1 MQGSSEQNSK
11 TIKMFLK
18 LKKINLKIATYKV
31 LTFLF
36 CIFLAVVVTVS
47 LYTYNEFDPSIFT
60 VNDDPPLNALGVL
73 GSNLS
78 SFLFVILG
86 DASWFL
92 PIFIIFLSRIVILNE
107 YNFFKFVF
115 RFFGLIFCIFIL
127 SISFTSVGFDSGIFG
142 KTIVVK
148 FRTLE
153 KDINQYEKIILNINL
168 FVFSFLL
175 LISVSKTKLGFF
187 IISYRLIKY
196 FLRIS
201 KKLIFILFNREK
213 FLQKKVRST
222 KKEISRNIKEAEN
235 KKPNYIFPS
244 LDFLDDAKITK
255 KYRGEN
261 INIQAKSLKR
271 VLDDYGIKGTI
282 INAKEGPIVTRH
294 ELEPAPGTRSSRIIS
309 LSDDIARSMS
319 ARSARVSVL
328 YGKNALGIELPNK
341 NIDLVFLKEILS
353 SESFIKSEGLSIAL
367 GKDIS
372 GKPII
377 ADLSK
382 MPHLLVAGTT
392 GSGKS
397 VSINAMILSLLY
409 KFSDF
414 QCKFILIDPKMLELS
429 VYEGIPHLLHPVV
442 TDPRKAVFALKWAV
456 KEMNERYK
464 QMANLNVRNIESYNQ
479 IISKKEYKEGKLIK
493 KMQIGFDS
501 TSGRPIY
508 HDKEIDISPLPF
520 IVIVVDEMADLMLA
534 AGKDIEV
541 SVQSLAQKARAAG
554 IHLILA
560 TQRPSVDVITGTIKA
575 NLPYRISFQV
585 TSKIDSRTILGE
597 QGAEQ
602 LLGKGD
608 MLFMAGGG
616 YTERIHGPFVSDQ
629 EILKVT
635 NFIKSQGEPDYQHY
649 ITQGEDDDSDG
660 FKNEE
665 ELDPLYD
672 KALSL
677 IKKERKVSTSFLQ
690 RHFAIGYNRA
700 ARIVDSFERQGIVSS
715 ANAMGRREVLI
726 DE

>member
-1 MQGSSEQNSK
+1 MLS
-11 TIKMFLK
+11 K
-18 LKKINLKIATYKV
+18 LKKVSFKITTYKILICV
-31 LTFLF
+31 FCLFLGAAS
-36 CIFLAVVVTVS
+36 FLS
-47 LYTYNEFDPSIFT
+47 LYTHNEFDPSIFT
-60 VNDDPPLNALGVL
+60 VNDEDPLNILGVF
-73 GSNLS
+73 GANLS
-78 SFLFVILG
+78 SLLLVILG
-86 DASWFL
+86 DASWLL
-92 PIFIIFLSRIVILNE
+92 PISMIFLLRIVLLKE
-107 YNFFKFVF
+107 YNFNKFVL
-115 RFFGLIFCIFIL
+115 RFFVAIFCISLI
-127 SISFTSVGFDSGIFG
+127 SISLEVIKLDSGILG
-142 KTIVVK
+142 KIIIVK
-148 FRTLE
+148 FRALA
-153 KDINQYEKIILNINL
+153 KDLVKYENIILYTNL
-168 FVFSFLL
+168 LVFSFLF
-175 LISVSKTKLGFF
+175 IVSISKTKIGFF
-187 IISYRLIKY
+187 IISYKL
-196 FLRIS
+196 S
-201 KKLIFILFNREK
+201 KKLIIILKKIYFLFFNRKKIFKKRIRSIKKEATRYRKIKINSNANFILPK
-213 FLQKKVRST
+213 
-222 KKEISRNIKEAEN
+222 
-235 KKPNYIFPS
+235 
-244 LDFLDDAKITK
+244 LDFLDDAVSEK

-261 INIQAKSLKR
+261 INIQAKDLKK
-271 VLDDYGIKGTI
+271 VLDDYGIKGSI
-282 INAKEGPIVTRH
+282 INAKEGPIVTRY

-319 ARSARVSVL
+319 AKSARVSVL

-341 NIDLVFLKEILS
+341 NIDVVFLKEILS
-353 SESFIKSEGLSIAL
+353 SESFINSEGLALAL

-372 GKPII
+372 GKPLIS
-377 ADLSK
+377 DLSK

-409 KFSDF
+409 KFSYT

-442 TDPRKAVFALKWAV
+442 TEPRKAVYALKWAV

-464 QMANLNVRNIESYNQ
+464 QMANLGVRNIETYNQ
-479 IISKKEYKEGKLIK
+479 IISKKEYKEGKLVK
-493 KMQIGFDS
+493 KVQIGFDS

-508 HDKEIDISPLPF
+508 HDKEIDIHPLPF

-541 SVQSLAQKARAAG
+541 SIQSLAQKARAAG

-602 LLGKGD
+602 LLGRGD

-616 YTERIHGPFVSDQ
+616 YTERVHGPFVSDQ
-629 EILKVT
+629 EILKVA
-635 NFIKSQGEPDYQHY
+635 NFVKSQGEPEYQHY
-649 ITQGEDDDSDG
+649 ITQGEDEDSDELN
-660 FKNEE
+660 NEE
-665 ELDPLYD
+665 EMDPLYD

-700 ARIVDSFERQGIVSS
+700 ARIVDAFERQGIVSS
-715 ANAMGRREVLI
+715 ANSMGRREVLI

>member
-1 MQGSSEQNSK
+1 MIGAVSV
-11 TIKMFLK
+11 TI
-18 LKKINLKIATYKV
+18 
-31 LTFLF
+31 
-36 CIFLAVVVTVS
+36 S
-47 LYTYNEFDPSIFT
+47 LYTYNDFDPSFFT
-60 VNDDPPLNALGVL
+60 VNNEPPLNALGL
-73 GSNLS
+73 FGSNLS
-78 SFLFVILG
+78 SLLLVILG
-86 DASWFL
+86 DASWLIPICMIFL
-92 PIFIIFLSRIVILNE
+92 LRVVILSKYSFSSFIIRFLGV
-107 YNFFKFVF
+107 
-115 RFFGLIFCIFIL
+115 IFCILII
-127 SISFTSVGFDSGIFG
+127 SISLTSIGMNSGFFG
-142 KTIVVK
+142 KTIIVK
-148 FRTLE
+148 FRALE
-153 KDINQYEKIILNINL
+153 ADINQYEKIILYISL
-168 FVFSFLL
+168 FIFSIAL
-175 LISVSKTKLGFF
+175 LIFTSMTKLGFF
-187 IISYRLIKY
+187 IISYKL
-196 FLRIS
+196 F
-201 KKLIFILFNREK
+201 KKLLGIIKKIYLLFFYRKRLFQNR
-213 FLQKKVRST
+213 V
-222 KKEISRNIKEAEN
+222 RNIKKESTSNRKALTNHKMNFILPKLE
-235 KKPNYIFPS
+235 
-244 LDFLDDAKITK
+244 FLDDVVSSK
-255 KYRGEN
+255 KYRSEN
-261 INIQAKSLKR
+261 INLQAKGLKK
-271 VLDDYGIKGTI
+271 VLDDYGIKGSI
-282 INAKEGPIVTRH
+282 INAKEGPIVTRY

-319 ARSARVSVL
+319 AKSARVSVL

-341 NIDLVFLKEILS
+341 NIDIVFLKEILS
-353 SESFIKSEGLSIAL
+353 SESFLKGDGLSIAL

-372 GKPII
+372 GKPLI

-409 KFSDF
+409 KFSYT

-479 IISKKEYKEGKLIK
+479 IISKKEYKEGKLVK
-493 KMQIGFDS
+493 KVQIGFDS

-508 HDKEIDISPLPF
+508 HNKEIEIAPLPF

-541 SVQSLAQKARAAG
+541 SIQSLAQKARAAG

-602 LLGKGD
+602 LLGRGD

-616 YTERIHGPFVSDQ
+616 YTERVHGPFVSDQ
-629 EILKVT
+629 EILKVS

-649 ITQGEDDDSDG
+649 ITQGEDEGSDDFST
-660 FKNEE
+660 EE
-665 ELDPLYD
+665 ELDPLYN

-677 IKKERKVSTSFLQ
+677 IKKERRVSTSFLQ

-700 ARIVDSFERQGIVSS
+700 ARIVDTFEKKGIVSS
-715 ANAMGRREVLI
+715 ANSMGRREVLI
-726 DE
+726 NE

>member
-1 MQGSSEQNSK
+1 MLS
-11 TIKMFLK
+11 K
-18 LKKINLKIATYKV
+18 LKKVSFKITIYKI
-31 LTFLF
+31 LTCVFCLFLGF
-36 CIFLAVVVTVS
+36 ASFVS
-47 LYTYNEFDPSIFT
+47 LYTHNNFDPSIFT
-60 VNDDPPLNALGVL
+60 VNDEPPLNVLGVF
-73 GSNLS
+73 GANLS
-78 SFLFVILG
+78 SLLLVILG
-86 DASWFL
+86 DASWLL
-92 PIFIIFLSRIVILNE
+92 PISMIFLLRILVLKEYSFKKFIL
-107 YNFFKFVF
+107 
-115 RFFGLIFCIFIL
+115 RFFVVIFCISLI
-127 SISFTSVGFDSGIFG
+127 SISLEVIKLDSGILG
-142 KTIVVK
+142 KIIVVK
-148 FRTLE
+148 FRTIAKEL
-153 KDINQYEKIILNINL
+153 IQYEHLILYTNL
-168 FVFSFLL
+168 LVFSFLF
-175 LISVSKTKLGFF
+175 IVSISKTKIGFF
-187 IISYRLIKY
+187 VTSYNLIKQLIIIFKKIY
-196 FLRIS
+196 FL
-201 KKLIFILFNREK
+201 FFNRKK
-213 FLQKKVRST
+213 FFKKRM
-222 KKEISRNIKEAEN
+222 RNIKKEATRYRKIKIN
-235 KKPNYIFPS
+235 SKASFILPK
-244 LDFLDDAKITK
+244 LDFLDDAVSGK

-261 INIQAKSLKR
+261 INIQAKDLRK
-271 VLDDYGIKGTI
+271 VLDDYGIKGSI
-282 INAKEGPIVTRH
+282 INAKEGPIVTRY

-319 ARSARVSVL
+319 AKSARVSVL

-341 NIDLVFLKEILS
+341 NIDVVFLKEILS
-353 SESFIKSEGLSIAL
+353 SESFINSEGLALAL

-372 GKPII
+372 GKPLIS
-377 ADLSK
+377 DLSK

-409 KFSDF
+409 KFSYT

-442 TDPRKAVFALKWAV
+442 TDPRKAVYALKWAV

-464 QMANLNVRNIESYNQ
+464 QMANLGVRNIETYNQ
-479 IISKKEYKEGKLIK
+479 IISKKEYKEGKLVK
-493 KMQIGFDS
+493 KVQIGFDS

-508 HDKEIDISPLPF
+508 HDKEIDIHPLPF

-541 SVQSLAQKARAAG
+541 SIQSLAQKARAAG

-602 LLGKGD
+602 LLGRGD

-616 YTERIHGPFVSDQ
+616 YTERVHGPFVSDQ
-629 EILKVT
+629 EILKVA
-635 NFIKSQGEPDYQHY
+635 NFVKSQGEPDYQHY
-649 ITQGEDDDSDG
+649 ITQGEDEESDELN
-660 FKNEE
+660 NEE
-665 ELDPLYD
+665 EMDPLYD

-715 ANAMGRREVLI
+715 ANSMGRREVLI